1 MTLTHKGLFIVGL
14 MLSFE
19 LMFVGFLAWMLDS
32 AEKQIEQER
41 RVRDTISQLDTVSIA
56 IQDAT
61 IGLSKQVELLDDP
74 TTERFYTTYWQHF
87 TRVPKEIDKL
97 KILVKDRPA
106 QEAKVVELAKIA
118 QNGLQ
123 AMETCRKAY
132 YNHSPTQLV
141 FVFQLHRVSEIA
153 SNHLKELLTSYQ
165 RFEESE
171 LAKAKDSRA
180 RLGGFLVLLVGANV
194 LVAAVLAG
202 LFTRNITQ
210 RLELLKENTQRL
222 AAGQALR
229 PIVAGNDEIAS
240 VDQYFHRMAQ
250 ELTELSR
257 KERAVVDNAFDLICS
272 VDADEKF
279 AAVNPACRKIL
290 GYEPDELIGKRF
302 VEVVEDSTKDKTR
315 ADVQAIREKGTGQM
329 EARLR
334 RKTGELVDVILSA
347 QFSPQERSLFCII
360 KDISEQKAIERLKQE
375 FVAMVS
381 HDLRTPLSSIRGT
394 LQLIGEGVFDPKTD
408 FGHKRVDD
416 AILDTDRLLNLV
428 NDLLDIEKLEAGK
441 MVMNLA
447 PTRLDRIIERSI
459 ESVRGVSDKA
469 NIIIESDCPEQI
481 DILADEDRLVQVI
494 VNLLS
499 NAVKFSPKESTVRV
513 EAVTDGTTAQI
524 NVVDHGRGISPENLK
539 RLFQK
544 FEQME
549 ASDGK
554 RASGTGLGLAIC
566 KAIVE
571 CHNGEIG
578 AASEVGKGSTFY
590 ITLPLTQKP

>member
-1 MTLTHKGLFIVGL
+1 MIVGL
-14 MLSFE
+14 LLAFE
-19 LMFVGFLAWMLDS
+19 LTFVGFLAWMLNS

-41 RVRDTISQLDTVSIA
+41 RVRDTISQLDTVAIA

-74 TTERFYTTYWQHF
+74 GTERFISTYWQHY
-87 TRVPKEIDKL
+87 TRVPKEIETL
-97 KILVKDRPA
+97 KKLVKDRPE
-106 QEAKVVELAKIA
+106 QEERVDELAKTA
-118 QNGLQ
+118 ANGLA

-153 SNHLKELLTSYQ
+153 SHQLKTLLTSYQ
-165 RFEESE
+165 HFEESE
-171 LAKAKDSRA
+171 LAKAKASRA
-180 RLGGFLVLLVGANV
+180 QLGTFLIILVGANV

-222 AAGQALR
+222 AARQPLR
-229 PIVAGNDEIAS
+229 PVLAGGDEIAS
-240 VDQYFHRMAQ
+240 VDQYFHRMAS
-250 ELTELSR
+250 ELAELSR

-272 VDADEKF
+272 IDADEKF
-279 AAVNPACRKIL
+279 AAANPACRKIL
-290 GYEPDELIGKRF
+290 GYAPDELIGKRYI
-302 VEVVEDSTKDKTR
+302 ELVEDNSKEKTR
-315 ADVQAIREKGTGQM
+315 ADMLSIKEKGTGQM
-329 EARLR
+329 ETRLR
-334 RKTGELVDVILSA
+334 RKTGELVDVVLSA
-347 QFSPQERSLFCII
+347 TFSPQERSIFCVI
-360 KDISEQKAIERLKQE
+360 KDITEQKAIERLKQE

-394 LQLIGEGVFDPKTD
+394 LQLIGEGVFDPKTE

-441 MVMNLA
+441 MVMNLSS
-447 PTRLDRIIERSI
+447 TRLDRIIERSI
-459 ESVRGVSDKA
+459 EAVRGVSEKA
-469 NIIIESDCPEQI
+469 SITIESECPERI
-481 DILADEDRLVQVI
+481 DIMADEDRLVQVI

-513 EAVTDGTTAQI
+513 EAVTDGTVAQI
-524 NVVDHGRGISPENLK
+524 NVIDQGRGIPPDSLK
-539 RLFQK
+539 KLFQK
-544 FEQME
+544 FEQVE

-566 KAIVE
+566 KAIVD
-571 CHNGEIG
+571 CHNGDIG

-590 ITLPLTQKP
+590 ITLPLQQKI